1 MTHLK
6 TSLENLPRGGEFKIF
21 SIANLLVAS
30 ICGLPT
36 RESVLG
42 SLARLAHC
50 TIWTCD
56 ICKAATFEDYFD
68 SVAHEEEC
76 AIANKVQ
83 EKTLSN
89 KEGEE
94 LSNMSGD

>member
-1 MTHLK
+1 LTKKSNVEVEEM
-6 TSLENLPRGGEFKIF
+6 SLVDTV
-21 SIANLLVAS
+21 VAPKKAS
-30 ICGLPT
+30 EISPSQERKDSAG
-36 RESVLG
+36 
-42 SLARLAHC
+42 RLAHC

-56 ICKAATFEDYFD
+56 ICKAATFEDYFN

-76 AIANKVQ
+76 TIANKVQ

-94 LSNMSGD
+94 LSNMAGD